1 MKQYIYKI
9 QWLFSVSNNFA
20 TNKSQLRKE
29 LYTVIRSLGARSLT
43 VINFRD
49 KDLNIIGN
57 YTSMVMYGSNTSSN
71 EAIKYIKKTLKKDT
85 TIEYVELVRS

>member
-1 MKQYIYKI
+1 MKTYIYKI

-29 LYTVIRSLGARSLT
+29 LYTVIRSIGARSLT

-57 YTSMVMYGSNTSSN
+57 YTSMVMYGSNTSSS
-71 EAIKYIKKTLKKDT
+71 EAIKYIKKTLKNNVN
-85 TIEYVELVRS
+85 IEYVELLRK

>member
-57 YTSMVMYGSNTSSN
+57 YTSMVMYGSNTSSKRRF
-71 EAIKYIKKTLKKDT
+71 AYLSRVM
-85 TIEYVELVRS
+85 VER